1 MFKKI
6 LIANRGDVALRVLR
20 ACREMNIPNVVVHST
35 ADADSM
41 PVRLADESVCIGPP
55 SSAESYLNVA
65 SIITAAGITGAD
77 AVHPGVGFLA
87 ENADFAAMVAE
98 HGFEFIGPEPAHIAL
113 MGDKVTAKTAAREL
127 TFIGPEPRH
136 IRSMGDKVEAKITA
150 ADSGLPLVPGSPGAV
165 HTLDEARTI
174 GADIGYPLLVKAA
187 SGGGGRGMKVAE
199 TADDL
204 AEAFSSARSEAKAA
218 FGDDTVY
225 LERYLG
231 QPRHIEVQVIADSHG
246 NVVHLGERECS
257 IQRRHQKLFEE
268 APSPVL
274 SAEQRAEIGGI
285 AAEATRRM
293 GYLGV
298 GTMEFL
304 YENGEFFF
312 IEMNT
317 RLQVEH
323 PITEA
328 ITGVDLV
335 REQIRIAAG
344 KELSFRQED
353 VTFTGHAIECRINA
367 EHPETFMPTPGKVT
381 AFHAAGGSGIRVDS
395 CLYSGYSVPP
405 YYDSLIA
412 KLIVHGDDRA
422 QCLARL
428 KRALAEFVVEPIP
441 TTLDLHERLVDAP
454 AVLDGSYN
462 IRWLEEHFLSD
473 D

>member
-20 ACREMNIPNVVVHST
+20 ACQELQIPNVVVHST

-55 SSAESYLNVA
+55 SSTESYLNVA
-65 SIITAAGITGAD
+65 SIVTAAGIAGAD

-87 ENADFAAMVAE
+87 ENADFAEIV
-98 HGFEFIGPEPAHIAL
+98 PAH
-113 MGDKVTAKTAAREL
+113 GL

-150 ADSGLPLVPGSPGAV
+150 AEAGLPLVPGSPGAV
-165 HTLDEARTI
+165 ATLEEATRI
-174 GADIGYPLLVKAA
+174 GADVGYPLLVKAA

-199 TADDL
+199 SEAGL

-274 SAEQRAEIGGI
+274 TAEQRAEIGGI

-344 KELSFRQED
+344 MPLSFTQED

-367 EHPETFMPTPGKVT
+367 EHPETFMPTPGRIT
-381 AFHAAGGSGIRVDS
+381 AYHAAGGPGIRVDS
-395 CLYSGYSVPP
+395 CLYAGYSVPP

-412 KLIVHGDDRA
+412 KLIVYGDDRA
-422 QCLARL
+422 HCLARL
-428 KRALAEFVVEPIP
+428 KRALQEFVVEPIP
-441 TTLDLHERLVDAP
+441 TTLELHERLVDAP

-473 D
+473 GDA

>member
-6 LIANRGDVALRVLR
+6 LITNRGDVALRVLR
-20 ACREMNIPNVVVHST
+20 ACKEMNIPSVVVHST

-55 SSAESYLNVA
+55 SSADSYLNIPA
-65 SIITAAGITGAD
+65 ILSAAAITGAD
-77 AVHPGVGFLA
+77 AVHPGVGFLS
-87 ENADFAAMVAE
+87 ENADFAEIVA
-98 HGFEFIGPEPAHIAL
+98 AH
-113 MGDKVTAKTAAREL
+113 DL
-127 TFIGPEPRH
+127 TFIGPEPHH
-136 IRSMGDKVEAKITA
+136 IRAMGDKVEAKITA
-150 ADSGLPLVPGSPGAV
+150 EAAGLPLVPGSPGAV
-165 HTLDEARTI
+165 HTIDEARTVA
-174 GADIGYPLLVKAA
+174 ADVGYPLLVKAA

-204 AEAFSSARSEAKAA
+204 AEAFSAARAEAKAA

-231 QPRHIEVQVIADSHG
+231 LPRHIEVQVIADSHG

-268 APSPVL
+268 APSPAL
-274 SAEQRAEIGGI
+274 TAKEREQIGTV
-285 AAEATRRM
+285 AAEATRKL

-304 YENGEFFF
+304 YEDGEFFF

-344 KELSFRQED
+344 MPLSFTQKD

-381 AFHAAGGSGIRVDS
+381 AFHASGGPGVRVDS
-395 CLYSGYSVPP
+395 FLYSGYSVPP

-412 KLIVHGDDRA
+412 KLIVYGDDRDH
-422 QCLARL
+422 CLARL
-428 KRALAEFVVEPIP
+428 KRALQEFVVEPIP
-441 TTLDLHERLVDAP
+441 TTLPLHMRLVDADGIK
-454 AVLDGSYN
+454 DGSYN
-462 IRWLEEHFLSD
+462 IRWLEEVFLAD
-473 D
+473 

>member
-1 MFKKI
+1 MFNKI

-20 ACREMNIPNVVVHST
+20 ACKEMGIPSVVVHST
-35 ADADSM
+35 ADVDSM

-55 SSAESYLNVA
+55 SSADSYLNIPA
-65 SIITAAGITGAD
+65 ILTAASITGAD
-77 AVHPGVGFLA
+77 AIHPGVGFLS
-87 ENADFAAMVAE
+87 ENADFAEIVKA
-98 HGFEFIGPEPAHIAL
+98 HG
-113 MGDKVTAKTAAREL
+113 L
-127 TFIGPEPRH
+127 TFIGPDISH

-150 ADSGLPLVPGSPGAV
+150 AEAGLPLVPGSPGAV
-165 HTLDEARTI
+165 ATLAEAEKL
-174 GADIGYPLLVKAA
+174 GKDIGYPLLVKAA

-199 TADDL
+199 TAADL

-231 QPRHIEVQVIADSHG
+231 RPRHIEVQVIGDSHG

-257 IQRRHQKLFEE
+257 VQRRHQKLFEE
-268 APSPVL
+268 APSPAL
-274 SAEQRAEIGGI
+274 TPEERAKIGGI

-304 YENGEFFF
+304 YEDGQFFF

-344 KELSFRQED
+344 EPLSFTQDD
-353 VTFTGHAIECRINA
+353 VTFNGHAIECRINA
-367 EHPETFMPTPGKVT
+367 EHPETFMPTPGKIS
-381 AFHAAGGSGIRVDS
+381 AFHAAGGPGVRVES

-405 YYDSLIA
+405 HYDSLIA
-412 KLIVHGDDRA
+412 KLIVHGDDREH
-422 QCLARL
+422 CLRRL
-428 KRALAEFVVEPIP
+428 KRAIQEFIVEPIP
-441 TTLDLHERLVDAP
+441 TTLALHARLVDAD
-454 AVLDGSYN
+454 AIKDGSYD
-462 IRWLEEHFLSD
+462 IRWLEEKFLSD

>member
-20 ACREMNIPNVVVHST
+20 ACQELKIPNVVVHST

-55 SSAESYLNVA
+55 SSTDSYLNVA

-87 ENADFAAMVAE
+87 ENADFAEIVAA
-98 HGFEFIGPEPAHIAL
+98 HG
-113 MGDKVTAKTAAREL
+113 L

-136 IRSMGDKVEAKITA
+136 IKSMGDKVEAKITA
-150 ADSGLPLVPGSPGAV
+150 AEAGLPLVPGSPGAV
-165 HTLDEARTI
+165 PTLEEARRI
-174 GADIGYPLLVKAA
+174 GDDVGYPLLVKAA

-274 SAEQRAEIGGI
+274 SADQRVMIGGI

-344 KELSFRQED
+344 MPLSFTQED
-353 VTFTGHAIECRINA
+353 VIFTGHAIECRINA
-367 EHPETFMPTPGKVT
+367 EHPETFMPTPGRVT
-381 AFHAAGGSGIRVDS
+381 AYHAAGGPGIRVDS
-395 CLYSGYSVPP
+395 CLYAGYSVPP

-412 KLIVHGDDRA
+412 KLIVYGDDRA
-422 QCLARL
+422 HCLSRL
-428 KRALAEFVVEPIP
+428 KRALQEFVVEPIP

-462 IRWLEEHFLSD
+462 IRWLEEHFLNDGDS
-473 D
+473 

>member
-20 ACREMNIPNVVVHST
+20 ACQELQIPNVVVHST

-55 SSAESYLNVA
+55 SSADSYLNVA
-65 SIITAAGITGAD
+65 SIVTAAGIAGAD

-87 ENADFAAMVAE
+87 ENADFAEIVAA
-98 HGFEFIGPEPAHIAL
+98 HG
-113 MGDKVTAKTAAREL
+113 L

-150 ADSGLPLVPGSPGAV
+150 AEAGLPLVPGSPGAV
-165 HTLDEARTI
+165 ATLDEATRI
-174 GADIGYPLLVKAA
+174 GADVGYPLLVKAA

-199 TADDL
+199 SEASL

-257 IQRRHQKLFEE
+257 IQRRHQKLFGE

-274 SAEQRAEIGGI
+274 TAEQRAEIGGI

-344 KELSFRQED
+344 MELSFRQED

-367 EHPETFMPTPGKVT
+367 EHPETFMPTPGRIS
-381 AFHAAGGSGIRVDS
+381 AFHAAGGPGIRVDS

-412 KLIVHGDDRA
+412 KLIVYGDDRA
-422 QCLARL
+422 HCLARL
-428 KRALAEFVVEPIP
+428 KRALQEFIVEPIP

-454 AVLDGSYN
+454 AVIDGSYN
-462 IRWLEEHFLSD
+462 IRWLEEHFLNQD

>member
-6 LIANRGDVALRVLR
+6 LITNRGDVALRVLR
-20 ACREMNIPNVVVHST
+20 ACKEMNIPSVVVHST

-55 SSAESYLNVA
+55 SSADSYLNIPA
-65 SIITAAGITGAD
+65 ILSAAAITGAD
-77 AVHPGVGFLA
+77 AVHPGVGFLS
-87 ENADFAAMVAE
+87 ENADFAEIVA
-98 HGFEFIGPEPAHIAL
+98 AH
-113 MGDKVTAKTAAREL
+113 DL
-127 TFIGPEPRH
+127 TFIGPEPHH
-136 IRSMGDKVEAKITA
+136 IRAMGDKVEAKITA
-150 ADSGLPLVPGSPGAV
+150 EAAGLPLVPGSPGAV
-165 HTLDEARTI
+165 HTIDEARTVA
-174 GADIGYPLLVKAA
+174 ADVGYPLLVKAA

-204 AEAFSSARSEAKAA
+204 AEAFSAARAEAKAA

-231 QPRHIEVQVIADSHG
+231 LPRHIEVQVIADSHG

-268 APSPVL
+268 APSPAL
-274 SAEQRAEIGGI
+274 TAKEREQIGTV
-285 AAEATRRM
+285 AAEATRKL

-304 YENGEFFF
+304 YEDGEFFF

-344 KELSFRQED
+344 MPLSFTQKD

-381 AFHAAGGSGIRVDS
+381 AFHASGGPGVRVDS

-412 KLIVHGDDRA
+412 KLIVYGDDRDH
-422 QCLARL
+422 CLARL
-428 KRALAEFVVEPIP
+428 KRALQEFVVEPIP
-441 TTLDLHERLVDAP
+441 TTLPLHLRLVDADGIK
-454 AVLDGSYN
+454 DGSYN
-462 IRWLEEHFLSD
+462 IRWLEEVFLAD
-473 D
+473 

>member
-20 ACREMNIPNVVVHST
+20 ACRELNIPSVVVHST

-55 SSAESYLNVA
+55 PSSDSYLNVA

-87 ENADFAAMVAE
+87 ENADFAEIVAA
-98 HGFEFIGPEPAHIAL
+98 HG
-113 MGDKVTAKTAAREL
+113 L

-150 ADSGLPLVPGSPGAV
+150 AEAGLPLVPGSPGAV
-165 HTLDEARTI
+165 HTLEEAKRI
-174 GADIGYPLLVKAA
+174 GADVGYPLLVKAA

-274 SAEQRAEIGGI
+274 TAAQRAEIGGI

-344 KELSFRQED
+344 MELSFWQED

-367 EHPETFMPTPGKVT
+367 EHPETFMPTPGKIS
-381 AFHAAGGSGIRVDS
+381 AFHAAGGPGIRVDS
-395 CLYSGYSVPP
+395 CLYSGYAVPP

-412 KLIVHGDDRA
+412 KLIVYGDDRA
-422 QCLARL
+422 HCLARL
-428 KRALAEFVVEPIP
+428 KRALQEFIVEPIP
-441 TTLDLHERLVDAP
+441 TTLALHERLVDAP
-454 AVLDGSYN
+454 AVIDGSYN
-462 IRWLEEHFLSD
+462 IRWLEEHFLNQD

>member
-1 MFKKI
+1 MFNKI

-20 ACREMNIPNVVVHST
+20 ACKEIGIPSVVVHST
-35 ADADSM
+35 ADVDSM

-55 SSAESYLNVA
+55 SSADSYLNIPA
-65 SIITAAGITGAD
+65 ILTAASITGAD
-77 AVHPGVGFLA
+77 AIHPGVGFLS
-87 ENADFAAMVAE
+87 ENADFAEIVKA
-98 HGFEFIGPEPAHIAL
+98 HG
-113 MGDKVTAKTAAREL
+113 L
-127 TFIGPEPRH
+127 TFIGPDISH

-150 ADSGLPLVPGSPGAV
+150 AEAGLPLVPGSPGAV
-165 HTLDEARTI
+165 ATLAEAEKL
-174 GADIGYPLLVKAA
+174 GKDIGYPLLVKAA

-199 TADDL
+199 TAADL

-231 QPRHIEVQVIADSHG
+231 RPRHIEVQVIGDSHG

-257 IQRRHQKLFEE
+257 VQRRHQKLFEE
-268 APSPVL
+268 APSPAL
-274 SAEQRAEIGGI
+274 TPEERAKIGGI

-304 YENGEFFF
+304 YEDGQFFF

-344 KELSFRQED
+344 EPLSFTQDD
-353 VTFTGHAIECRINA
+353 VTFNGHAIECRINA
-367 EHPETFMPTPGKVT
+367 EHPETFMPTPGKVS
-381 AFHAAGGSGIRVDS
+381 AFHAAGGPGVRVES

-405 YYDSLIA
+405 HYDSLIA
-412 KLIVHGDDRA
+412 KLIVHGDDREH
-422 QCLARL
+422 CLRRL
-428 KRALAEFVVEPIP
+428 KRAIQEFIVEPIP
-441 TTLDLHERLVDAP
+441 TTLALHARLVDAD
-454 AVLDGSYN
+454 AIKDGSYD
-462 IRWLEEHFLSD
+462 IRWLEEKFLAD

>member
-20 ACREMNIPNVVVHST
+20 ACQELQIPNVVVHST

-55 SSAESYLNVA
+55 SSADSYLNVA
-65 SIITAAGITGAD
+65 SIVTAAGIAGAD

-87 ENADFAAMVAE
+87 ENADFAEIVAA
-98 HGFEFIGPEPAHIAL
+98 HG
-113 MGDKVTAKTAAREL
+113 L

-150 ADSGLPLVPGSPGAV
+150 AEAGLPLVPGSPGAV
-165 HTLDEARTI
+165 ATLEEATRI
-174 GADIGYPLLVKAA
+174 GADVGYPLLVKAA

-199 TADDL
+199 SEAGL

-274 SAEQRAEIGGI
+274 TAEQRAEIGGI

-344 KELSFRQED
+344 MPLSFTQED

-367 EHPETFMPTPGKVT
+367 EHPETFMPTPGRIT
-381 AFHAAGGSGIRVDS
+381 AYHAAGGPGIRVDS
-395 CLYSGYSVPP
+395 CLYAGYSVPP

-412 KLIVHGDDRA
+412 KLIVYGDDRA
-422 QCLARL
+422 HCLARL
-428 KRALAEFVVEPIP
+428 KRALQEFVVEPIP

-473 D
+473 DKA

>member
-20 ACREMNIPNVVVHST
+20 ACKEMQIPTVIVHST

-55 SSAESYLNVA
+55 SSSESYLNVA
-65 SIITAAGITGAD
+65 AIITAAGITGAD

-87 ENADFAAMVAE
+87 ENADFADIVAA
-98 HGFEFIGPEPAHIAL
+98 HG
-113 MGDKVTAKTAAREL
+113 L

-150 ADSGLPLVPGSPGAV
+150 AEAGLPLVPGSPGAV
-165 HTLDEARTI
+165 PTLADARRI
-174 GADIGYPLLVKAA
+174 GAEVGYPLLVKAA

-199 TADDL
+199 TADGL

-268 APSPVL
+268 APSPAL
-274 SAEQRAEIGGI
+274 SPEQRKEIGTI
-285 AAEATRRM
+285 AAEATRHM

-304 YENGEFFF
+304 YENGAFFF

-323 PITEA
+323 PITEE

-335 REQIRIAAG
+335 REQVRIAAG
-344 KELSFRQED
+344 MPLSFTQED
-353 VTFTGHAIECRINA
+353 ITFTGHAIECRINA

-381 AFHAAGGSGIRVDS
+381 AFHAAGGPGIRVDS
-395 CLYSGYSVPP
+395 CLYTGYSIPP
-405 YYDSLIA
+405 FYDSLIA
-412 KLIVHGDDRA
+412 KLIVYGDDRDK
-422 QCLARL
+422 CLARL
-428 KRALAEFVVEPIP
+428 RRALAEFIVEPIP
-441 TTLDLHERLVDAP
+441 TTLGLHERLVDAE
-454 AVLDGSYN
+454 AVKDGSYN
-462 IRWLEEHFLSD
+462 IRWLEEKFLASD
-473 D
+473 DSGTAE

>member
-1 MFKKI
+1 MFNKI

-20 ACREMNIPNVVVHST
+20 ACQELKIPNVVVHST

-55 SSAESYLNVA
+55 SSTDSYLNVA

-87 ENADFAAMVAE
+87 ENADFAEIVAA
-98 HGFEFIGPEPAHIAL
+98 HG
-113 MGDKVTAKTAAREL
+113 L

-150 ADSGLPLVPGSPGAV
+150 ADAGLPLVPGSPGAV
-165 HTLDEARTI
+165 PTIEEARRI
-174 GADIGYPLLVKAA
+174 GADVGYPLLVKAA

-199 TADDL
+199 TETDL
-204 AEAFSSARSEAKAA
+204 AEAFSSARAEAKAA

-274 SAEQRAEIGGI
+274 SAEQRAEIGSI

-304 YENGEFFF
+304 YEDGEFFF

-323 PITEA
+323 PITEE

-344 KELSFRQED
+344 LPLSFTQD
-353 VTFTGHAIECRINA
+353 DITFTGHAIECRINA

-381 AFHAAGGSGIRVDS
+381 AFHAAGGPGIRVDS
-395 CLYSGYSVPP
+395 CLYSGYAVPP
-405 YYDSLIA
+405 FYDSLIA
-412 KLIVHGDDRA
+412 KLIVYGDDRD
-422 QCLARL
+422 QCLSRL
-428 KRALAEFVVEPIP
+428 RRALQEFVVEPIP
-441 TTLDLHERLVDAP
+441 TTLGLHERLVDAD
-454 AVLDGSYN
+454 AVKDGSYN
-462 IRWLEEHFLSD
+462 IRWLEEKFLAADADSD
-473 D
+473 QA

>member
-1 MFKKI
+1 MFNKI

-20 ACREMNIPNVVVHST
+20 ACQELNIPNVVVHST

-55 SSAESYLNVA
+55 SSTDSYLNVA

-87 ENADFAAMVAE
+87 ENADFAEIVAA
-98 HGFEFIGPEPAHIAL
+98 HG
-113 MGDKVTAKTAAREL
+113 L
-127 TFIGPEPRH
+127 TFIGPEPGH

-150 ADSGLPLVPGSPGAV
+150 AAAGLPLVPGSPGAV
-165 HTLDEARTI
+165 PTLEEARRI
-174 GADIGYPLLVKAA
+174 GADVGYPLLVKAA

-274 SAEQRAEIGGI
+274 SAVQRAEIGSI

-328 ITGVDLV
+328 ITGIDLV

-344 KELSFRQED
+344 MPLSFTQDD
-353 VTFTGHAIECRINA
+353 VKFTGHAIECRINA
-367 EHPETFMPTPGKVT
+367 EHPETFMPTPGRVT
-381 AFHAAGGSGIRVDS
+381 AYHAAGGPGIRVDS
-395 CLYSGYSVPP
+395 CLYAGYAVPP
-405 YYDSLIA
+405 HYDSLIA
-412 KLIVHGDDRA
+412 KLIVYGDDRA
-422 QCLARL
+422 HCLSRL
-428 KRALAEFVVEPIP
+428 KRALQEFVVEPMP
-441 TTLDLHERLVDAP
+441 TTLQLHERLVDAP
-454 AVLDGSYN
+454 AVIDGSYN
-462 IRWLEEHFLSD
+462 IRWLEEHFLTDSD
-473 D
+473 S

>member
-20 ACREMNIPNVVVHST
+20 ACKEMQIPTVIVHST

-55 SSAESYLNVA
+55 SSSESYLNVA
-65 SIITAAGITGAD
+65 AIITAAGITGAD

-87 ENADFAAMVAE
+87 ENADFADIVAA
-98 HGFEFIGPEPAHIAL
+98 HG
-113 MGDKVTAKTAAREL
+113 L

-150 ADSGLPLVPGSPGAV
+150 AEAGLPLVPGSPGAV
-165 HTLDEARTI
+165 PTLGDAKRI
-174 GADIGYPLLVKAA
+174 GAEVGYPLLVKAA

-199 TADDL
+199 TADGL

-268 APSPVL
+268 APSPAL
-274 SAEQRAEIGGI
+274 NPEQRKEIGTI
-285 AAEATRRM
+285 AAEATRHM

-304 YENGEFFF
+304 YENGAFFF

-323 PITEA
+323 PITEE

-335 REQIRIAAG
+335 REQVRIAAG
-344 KELSFRQED
+344 MPLSFTQED
-353 VTFTGHAIECRINA
+353 ITFTGHAIECRINA

-381 AFHAAGGSGIRVDS
+381 AFHAAGGPGIRVDS
-395 CLYSGYSVPP
+395 CLYTGYSIPP
-405 YYDSLIA
+405 FYDSLIA
-412 KLIVHGDDRA
+412 KLIVYGDDRDK
-422 QCLARL
+422 CLARL
-428 KRALAEFVVEPIP
+428 RRALAEFIVEPIP
-441 TTLDLHERLVDAP
+441 TTLGLHERLVDAE
-454 AVLDGSYN
+454 AVKDGSYN
-462 IRWLEEHFLSD
+462 IRWLEEKFLAGD
-473 D
+473 DSGTAE

>member
-20 ACREMNIPNVVVHST
+20 ACQELKIPNVVVHST

-55 SSAESYLNVA
+55 SSTDSYLNVA

-87 ENADFAAMVAE
+87 ENADFAEIVAA
-98 HGFEFIGPEPAHIAL
+98 HG
-113 MGDKVTAKTAAREL
+113 L

-136 IRSMGDKVEAKITA
+136 IKSMGDKVEAKITA
-150 ADSGLPLVPGSPGAV
+150 AEAGLPLVPGSPGAV
-165 HTLDEARTI
+165 PTLEEARRI
-174 GADIGYPLLVKAA
+174 GDDVGYPLLVKAA

-274 SAEQRAEIGGI
+274 SADQRARIGGI

-344 KELSFRQED
+344 MPLSFTQED
-353 VTFTGHAIECRINA
+353 VIFTGHAIECRINA
-367 EHPETFMPTPGKVT
+367 EHPETFMPTPGRVT
-381 AFHAAGGSGIRVDS
+381 AYHAAGGPGIRVDS
-395 CLYSGYSVPP
+395 CLYAGYSVPP

-412 KLIVHGDDRA
+412 KLIVYGDDRA
-422 QCLARL
+422 HCLSRL
-428 KRALAEFVVEPIP
+428 KRALQEFVVEPIP

-462 IRWLEEHFLSD
+462 IRWLEEHFLNDGDS
-473 D
+473 